1 MDEFKK
7 YSEYT
12 LKSMTDT
19 NLFPP
24 TEVLD
29 LITPVDG
36 VALDIGFGNG
46 QKTFE
51 LAKKV
56 KTVLAMDVVEI
67 MKEYAEKNYYADN
80 ITYSISDIAN
90 IDFPENYFDVIH
102 SQFCFFYILDK
113 KSLFEKIYK
122 CLKPGG
128 QFIFAD
134 LTSLDKNPPIDYD
147 CQRISTLDYIDIL
160 SELKFS
166 NILFVKEENLKIDKE
181 YSNQFYNIIKCS
193 K

>member
-12 LKSMTDT
+12 LESMTDT
-19 NLFPP
+19 NLFPS

-56 KTVLAMDVVEI
+56 KTVLAVDVVEI

-80 ITYSISDIAN
+80 IIYSISDIVN

-134 LTSLDKNPPIDYD
+134 LTSLVKNPPIDYD